1 MICCQTRGAIR
12 FHSLPTLTSEI
23 GNKPKSELPTEDIDI
38 TSETETP
45 KSDESKS
52 QSPLESLEERRAAAQ
67 LGGGQRRIDAQHERG
82 KLTARERLQR
92 LFDDGSFTELDT
104 FVTHR
109 STDLGLDKQRFE
121 GDAVVTG
128 YGLVDG
134 RTVFAY
140 AQDFTVLGGSLSQV
154 AAQKI
159 SKVMDHAVR
168 TGAPVVGINDSGGA
182 RIQEGVDS
190 LSGYG
195 EIFRRNT
202 LASGVIPQ
210 ITIIAGP
217 SAGGAVYSPAMTDF
231 IYMVEGIGQMYI
243 TGPDVV
249 KSVTGEEVSHE
260 ELGGAAAHATRS
272 GVAHFTAPDEDDCF
286 RQVRRLL
293 SFLPSNNADSPPVT
307 DTNDVP
313 DRREP
318 ELGSIIPE
326 SPNQPYDV
334 MDVIGNVVDDGDF
347 LPVHNDFAGNIVVGF
362 AHLDGRSVGI
372 VANQPAVMAGMLD
385 IDASDK
391 AARFVRF
398 CDAFNIPIVTFV
410 DVPGFMPG
418 THQEYGGIIRH
429 GAKLLYA
436 YSEATVPKMA
446 VILRKAYGGA
456 YIVMSSKELR
466 SDLNLAWPTA
476 EIAVMG
482 PEGAVNVIG
491 RREIADADDKDA
503 KRAELVADYK
513 DRFANP
519 YVAANRGYVDDV
531 IDPRETRPTL
541 VKVLRMLE
549 NKVDSTPPKKHGNI
563 PL

>member
-1 MICCQTRGAIR
+1 MA
-12 FHSLPTLTSEI
+12 
-23 GNKPKSELPTEDIDI
+23 K
-38 TSETETP
+38 
-45 KSDESKS
+45 
-52 QSPLESLEERRAAAQ
+52 
-67 LGGGQRRIDAQHERG
+67 LGGGEARVEAQHKRG
-82 KLTARERLQR
+82 KLTARERLLR

-109 STDLGLDKQRFE
+109 SNDLGLDRQRFE
-121 GDAVVTG
+121 GDSVVTG
-128 YGLVDG
+128 FGQVEG

-159 SKVMDHAVR
+159 SKIMDHAVR
-168 TGAPVVGINDSGGA
+168 TGAPIVGINDSGGA

-190 LSGYG
+190 LAGYG

-202 LASGVIPQ
+202 LASGVVPQ
-210 ITIIAGP
+210 ITVIAGP
-217 SAGGAVYSPAMTDF
+217 SAGGAVYSPAITDF

-260 ELGGAAAHATRS
+260 ELGGAATHASRS

-286 RQVRRLL
+286 QQVRRLL
-293 SFLPSNNADSPPVT
+293 SFLPSNNSENAPERVT
-307 DTNDVP
+307 DDDP
-313 DRREP
+313 ERRDAS
-318 ELGSIIPE
+318 LGTVIPA
-326 SPNQPYDV
+326 SANQPYNV
-334 MDVIGNVVDDGDF
+334 MDVVLSVVDDRDF
-347 LPVHNDFAGNIVVGF
+347 LPVHHSFAGNIVVGF

-398 CDAFNIPIVTFV
+398 CDAFNIPLVTFV

-436 YSEATVPKMA
+436 YTEATVPKMA

-482 PEGAVNVIG
+482 PEGAVNVIS
-491 RREIADADDKDA
+491 RREIAAAEDQEA
-503 KRAELVADYK
+503 KRTELVNDYR

-519 YVAANRGYVDDV
+519 YVAANRGYLDDV
-531 IDPRETRPTL
+531 IDPLDTRPVL
-541 VKVLRMLE
+541 IKALRMLE
-549 NKVDSTPPKKHGNI
+549 TKVDSAPPKKHGNI

>member
-1 MICCQTRGAIR
+1 M
-12 FHSLPTLTSEI
+12 
-23 GNKPKSELPTEDIDI
+23 N
-38 TSETETP
+38 
-45 KSDESKS
+45 
-52 QSPLESLEERRAAAQ
+52 
-67 LGGGQRRIDAQHERG
+67 
-82 KLTARERLQR
+82 R
-92 LFDDGSFTELDT
+92 LFDDGTFTEMDT

-121 GDAVVTG
+121 GDSVVTG
-128 YGLVDG
+128 YGLVEG

-140 AQDFTVLGGSLSQV
+140 AQDFTVLGGSLSLV

-190 LSGYG
+190 LAGYG

-202 LASGVIPQ
+202 LASGVVPQ
-210 ITIIAGP
+210 ITVIAGP
-217 SAGGAVYSPAMTDF
+217 SAGGAVYSPAITDF

-272 GVAHFTAPDEDDCF
+272 GVAHFTAPDEDDCY

-293 SFLPSNNADSPPVT
+293 SFLPSNNADSPPERQT
-307 DTNDVP
+307 DDDPGRKDASLATV
-313 DRREP
+313 
-318 ELGSIIPE
+318 IPA
-326 SPNQPYDV
+326 SANQPYDV
-334 MDVIGNVVDDGDF
+334 MDVVLSVVDDGDF
-347 LPVHNDFAGNIVVGF
+347 LPIHHDFAGNIVVGL
-362 AHLDGRSVGI
+362 AHLDGRSIGI

-398 CDAFNIPIVTFV
+398 CDAFNIPLLTFV
-410 DVPGFMPG
+410 DVPGFLPG

-466 SDLNLAWPTA
+466 SDINLAWPTA

-491 RREIADADDKDA
+491 RREIADAEDKDA
-503 KRAELVADYK
+503 KRTELVDDYR

-519 YVAANRGYVDDV
+519 YVAANRGYIDDV
-531 IDPRETRPTL
+531 IDPIDTRPVL
-541 VKVLRMLE
+541 IKALRMLE
-549 NKVDSTPPKKHGNI
+549 TKVDSTPPKKHGNI